1 MLFHISHTDLDG
13 YACQL
18 ITKQMLEKE
27 QFKKGFFY
35 NANYGTEVKLTI
47 KKVLN
52 QIEEYKEN
60 EIFLLISD
68 LNLTTQESKD
78 LNKNINEL
86 NANGFNIKLQVLDH
100 HATGQKSADMYD
112 WYFLD
117 INRCATKIVYEYF
130 CKEYDAFTL
139 EEKKVLSPL
148 VDAINAVDIWLDHE
162 TKNFEFGKVLL
173 MMVSKAREVNNIL
186 FADLNREYRIHL
198 LKESI
203 KYLNED
209 NGNIL
214 LDNAL
219 HSMKKEFLKLD
230 ENDDTLDN
238 LSAKYLVKTLADV
251 KEDLAVTYKGH
262 KGLLTYCLGAIS
274 IPANAFLRV
283 NDDFDFFID
292 IGRKGN
298 TSFRADGKVDVS
310 QMAAKLAKGGGHI
323 NAAGAKF
330 DDFRETINYKDVKT
344 YVQNKLDKI

>member
-13 YACQL
+13 YGCQL
-18 ITKQMLEKE
+18 ITKQMLDKE

-47 KKVLN
+47 KKVLS
-52 QIEEYKEN
+52 QIEEYKES

-86 NANGFNIKLQVLDH
+86 NTNGFNIKLQVLDH

-130 CKEYDAFTL
+130 CNEYNAFTL

-186 FADLNREYRIHL
+186 FANLNREYRIHL
-198 LKESI
+198 LKEST
-203 KYLNED
+203 KYLHEE

-230 ENDDTLDN
+230 EKDDTLDN

-251 KEDLAVTYKGH
+251 KEELAVTYKGH

-274 IPANAFLRV
+274 IPANAFLRA